1 MSNLKKFVI
10 ALLVLVIILPAG
22 AFGYLYF
29 KLDSMYDNS
38 ADTKML
44 NKTNYK
50 SEDGITNILLVGTDG
65 RTTKEASRSDSMMIL
80 TIDNK
85 HKSLKLTSLARDTYV
100 SIPGHGDAKL
110 NAAFAYGGIG
120 LLIDTIESN
129 FKLDIQNYAI
139 VDFFSFMDIVDTLGG
154 VVVDVKSSEISEL
167 NKFIPEC
174 YEFNTNPKKGEIK
187 YVNNSGNQKLNG
199 YQALAYGRIRKNDS
213 ALERDRRQRS
223 LIEGMMTGVKN
234 LSVTKYPELLNSIL
248 PYIKTNMKPTEMLSI
263 GTTVLGIGISNIKSL
278 EFPMEQYSTGGS
290 YGHAGWVWRYDEDKC
305 LPILHDFIFNDVE
318 FNPSINE

>member
-10 ALLVLVIILPAG
+10 ALLVLVILLPAG

-263 GTTVLGIGISNIKSL
+263 GTTVLGIGISNVKSL

-318 FNPSINE
+318 FKPSTNE

>member
-22 AFGYLYF
+22 VFGYLYF

-38 ADTKML
+38 ANTKML

-65 RTTKEASRSDSMMIL
+65 RTASEAARSDSMMIL

-100 SIPGHGDAKL
+100 SIPGHDDAKL

-139 VDFFSFMDIVDTLGG
+139 VNFFSFMDIVDTLGG

-167 NKFIPEC
+167 NKFITEC
-174 YEFNTNPKKGEIK
+174 YELNKNPKKGDIEYI
-187 YVNNSGNQKLNG
+187 NNSGSQKLNG

-213 ALERDRRQRS
+213 ALERDRRQRA
-223 LIEGMMTGVKN
+223 LIEGMMSGVKS
-234 LSVTKYPELLNSIL
+234 LSVTKYPDLLNSIL
-248 PYIKTNMKPTEMLSI
+248 PYIKTNMKPTEMLSM
-263 GTTVLGIGISNIKSL
+263 GATVLGIGISNVKSL

-318 FNPSINE
+318 FKPSLGE

>member
-10 ALLVLVIILPAG
+10 ALLLIVVLLPAG

-213 ALERDRRQRS
+213 ALERDRRQRA
-223 LIEGMMTGVKN
+223 LIEGMMSGVKN

-248 PYIKTNMKPTEMLSI
+248 PYIKTNMKPTEMLAI
-263 GTTVLGIGISNIKSL
+263 GTTVLGIGISNVKSL

-318 FNPSINE
+318 FKPSTNE